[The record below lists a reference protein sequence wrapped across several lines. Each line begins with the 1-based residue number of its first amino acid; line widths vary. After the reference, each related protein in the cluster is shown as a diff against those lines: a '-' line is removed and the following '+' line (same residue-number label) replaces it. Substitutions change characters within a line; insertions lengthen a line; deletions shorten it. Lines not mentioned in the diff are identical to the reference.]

1 MTVKIIAEKCDKAAA
16 DNKKLPYSAYLV
28 EYKIDDKITYDI
40 AIANKA
46 VDLFDHYYDKY
57 KKNFIG
63 FKQAGGIANPK
74 LWNNKQAPPPQPPKK
89 GKK

>member
-1 MTVKIIAEKCDKAAA
+1 MKIIAERCDKAAG
-16 DNKKLPYSAYLV
+16 DNKKLPYTAYLV
-28 EYKIDDKITYDI
+28 EYKLEDKITYDI
-40 AIANKA
+40 AIADSS
-46 VDLFDHYYDKY
+46 VHLFDHYYDKY

-63 FKQAGGIANPK
+63 FKQAGGLANPK

>member
-1 MTVKIIAEKCDKAAA
+1 MKIIAEGCDKAAA
-16 DNKKLPYSAYLV
+16 ANKQLPYTAYLV
-28 EYKIDDKITYDI
+28 EYKKDDKITYDI

-63 FKQAGGIANPK
+63 FKQAGGLANPK
-74 LWNNKQAPPPQPPKK
+74 LSNNKQKPLPPPKK
-89 GKK
+89 KK